1 MIFGESGQAPK
12 PGDVDHYVARESGLW
27 VPKEGIQFQ
36 TGRHGSSEQDTRAF
50 PLEHISSL
58 NDLRTIGAAIIEKS
72 KREGR
77 EWEIDQLVFDEA
89 IRVFSHDILENDDL
103 YGIVWRLLEQIGHQ
117 KAAMEYVVTDEV
129 VVLPWRSPEG
139 HYGIQVCES
148 GKGKPTSDSDMSDMT
163 LTHSIRIGKMTG
175 NEAQLSGDIF
185 TLRDV
190 PPSKARETDIAAAQV
205 AFRHL
210 LKTWQ
215 AFMVTCEQAGIDV
228 YETTTGVPALWPQ
241 PASDGTVE
249 NRE

>member
-12 PGDVDHYVARESGLW
+12 PGGIDHYVARESGFW

-50 PLEHISSL
+50 KLEHVSFRDSAIV
-58 NDLRTIGAAIIEKS
+58 ICAAAIES
-72 KREGR
+72 LRHDDSDR
-77 EWEIDQLVFDEA
+77 ALDQLVFGEA

-103 YGIVWRLLEQIGHQ
+103 YDIVCRLLEQIGRQ
-117 KAAMEYVVTDEV
+117 KAAMEYAVTDEV
-129 VVLPWRSPEG
+129 VVLPWRSPED

-148 GKGKPTSDSDMSDMT
+148 GKGKLTSDMT
-163 LTHSIRIGKMTG
+163 LTRSIRIGKMTG

-215 AFMVTCEQAGIDV
+215 AFMAMCEQAGIDV

-241 PASDGTVE
+241 PASGGTVE